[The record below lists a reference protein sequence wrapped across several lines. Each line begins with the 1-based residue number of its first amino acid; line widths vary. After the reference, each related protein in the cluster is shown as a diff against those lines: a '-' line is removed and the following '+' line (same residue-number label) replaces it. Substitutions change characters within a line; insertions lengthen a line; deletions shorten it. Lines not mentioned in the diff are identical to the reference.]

1 MFDFSIVTNWIHQM
15 LTSFMPEGLAVFLE
29 CVVIGVCIILMYA
42 VLAIILIY
50 MERKICAFFQCRLGP
65 MRVGKWGLLQVP
77 CDVIKMLTKEI
88 IDLKFSDRLLYN
100 LAPFMVIIASFLTFA
115 CLPISK
121 GLEVLDFNVG
131 VFFLL
136 AASSIGVVGILL
148 AGWSSNNKFSL
159 IGAMRSGAQI
169 ISYELSCGLSI
180 LTMVVLMGTM
190 QFSEIVAG
198 QADGWFIFKGH
209 IPAVIAFVIYLIA
222 GNAETNRGPFDLPEA
237 ESELTAGYH
246 TEYSGMGFGF
256 FYLAEYLNLFIV
268 ASVAATIFLGG
279 WMPLHIAGWEGFN
292 AVMDCIPGFVWFFA
306 KAFFVVWLLM
316 WIKWTFPRL
325 RIDQILIDLAWVLD
339 ALGDDLL
346 RDLVEGHALGLFIVQ
361 IQKRFQVPRDGFALA
376 VRVRCKI
383 HGVAALGGL
392 FELADELLFSAN
404 GLIDG
409 LEVVLDIDAQL
420 ALGQVAQMAHRG
432 HDLIVAAQIFF
443 DCSGLR
449 RRLDDHQIRFC
460 FCHRVCSN
468 SL

>member
-1 MFDFSIVTNWIHQM
+1 
-15 LTSFMPEGLAVFLE
+15 
-29 CVVIGVCIILMYA
+29 
-42 VLAIILIY
+42 
-50 MERKICAFFQCRLGP
+50 
-65 MRVGKWGLLQVP
+65 LLQVP

-88 IDLKFSDRLLYN
+88 IDLKFSDRFLYN

-115 CLPISK
+115 CLPINK

-190 QFSEIVAG
+190 QFSEIVEG

-209 IPAVIAFVIYLIA
+209 IPALIAFIIYLIA

-279 WMPLHIAGWEGFN
+279 WMPLHIVGLDGFN
-292 AVMDCIPGFVWFFA
+292 AVMDYIPGFVWFFG
-306 KAFFVVWLLM
+306 KAFFVVFLLM

-325 RIDQILIDLAWVLD
+325 RIDQILNLEWKY
-339 ALGDDLL
+339 
-346 RDLVEGHALGLFIVQ
+346 LVPISMV
-361 IQKRFQVPRDGFALA
+361 
-376 VRVRCKI
+376 
-383 HGVAALGGL
+383 
-392 FELADELLFSAN
+392 
-404 GLIDG
+404 
-409 LEVVLDIDAQL
+409 
-420 ALGQVAQMAHRG
+420 
-432 HDLIVAAQIFF
+432 LIVVFKLHF
-443 DCSGLR
+443 
-449 RRLDDHQIRFC
+449 
-460 FCHRVCSN
+460 
-468 SL
+468 